1 MPSKVAPEDEAVIA
15 ELMEIGE
22 YDDSTQVIHEALVAR
37 LQQVKHDRLRALV
50 QEAEDELARGEY
62 EVVEPGS
69 IGQFMSRIREE
80 AMDMNRRGLP
90 LDPDV
95 CG

>member
-1 MPSKVAPEDEAVIA
+1 MSSKVAPEDEAIIA

-22 YDDSTQVIHEALVAR
+22 YDDSTQVIHEALMGR
-37 LQQVKHDRLRALV
+37 LRQVKLDRVRALV
-50 QEAEDELARGEY
+50 QESEDELARGEY
-62 EVVEPGS
+62 EIVEPGS

-80 AMDMNRRGLP
+80 AMEMNRRDLP
-90 LDPDV
+90 LNPDV